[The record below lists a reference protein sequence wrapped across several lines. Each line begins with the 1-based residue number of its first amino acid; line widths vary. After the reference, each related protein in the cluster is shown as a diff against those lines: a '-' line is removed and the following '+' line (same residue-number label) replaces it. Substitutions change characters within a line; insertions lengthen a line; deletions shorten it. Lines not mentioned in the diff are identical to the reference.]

1 MAEAVKKLS
10 PEIKDLLNR
19 IFVIDAARR
28 VTIKQIERHP
38 WYNKPLEGPFAAKLK
53 ELEQSQAELSKHFEN
68 RKDDDSVKER
78 NRKIEELVERATTLP
93 DEGDEEIVTIDLRDY
108 SVCGVQPPPPP
119 QQQEQEPVQA

>member
-19 IFVIDAARR
+19 IFVIDASRR

-38 WYNKPLEGPFAAKLK
+38 WYNKPVEGKFAEKLK
-53 ELEQSQAELSKHFEN
+53 ELEKSQAELNKYFSHKV
-68 RKDDDSVKER
+68 DDDSVKER

-93 DEGDEEIVTIDLRDY
+93 DAEDDEIVTIDLRDH
-108 SVCGVQPPPPP
+108 SLEELRQQDC
-119 QQQEQEPVQA
+119 QQQEPQEQV